1 MIEEMSR
8 LVRKDGV
15 QDLPSKSGYIK
26 PRAKRHSGPFSLARS
41 KPDTGDGKLSH
52 PPDKGIK

>member
-1 MIEEMSR
+1 
-8 LVRKDGV
+8 V